1 MLYAVRVELSAE
13 EWERAVEECRPTL
26 EPYQNHVEDLPAAKL
41 HETYL
46 TVMRRAL
53 RRHHDWLAKREI
65 TAVISPDR
73 MTDGCMFVFYFDN
86 KREAT
91 RFKREFV
98 DQPARARKKDEEE
111 PE

>member
-13 EWERAVEECRPTL
+13 EWERAVEECRQVL
-26 EPYQNHVEDLPAAKL
+26 APYQDNIEHLPAAKL

-53 RRHHDWLAKREI
+53 RRHHEWLAKHDI
-65 TAVISPDR
+65 NTVISPDAL
-73 MTDGCMFVFYFDN
+73 TDGCIFVFYFDN

-91 RFKREFV
+91 SFKRKFV
-98 DQPARARKKDEEE
+98 DRPVRGHKKAEKELE
-111 PE
+111 